1 MMPGNMSPMY
11 VASLEM
17 TASYMTSGYMGGYG
31 YGYPGEP
38 VTLAAGQVNLVLTG
52 TSPLN
57 GTGNALANAIT
68 GNNAANVLSGLGGN
82 DNISGLGGND
92 TLVGGAGKDTLTG
105 GAGADH
111 FDFNSISESVPGANR
126 DVITDFGSTDK
137 IDLSTID
144 ANSMLSGNQAF
155 MFMTGTHFT
164 SPGQIYYDASHHIL
178 FGNTDGDAAA
188 EFQIMVNLAGITSLH
203 SADFIL

>member
-1 MMPGNMSPMY
+1 MMHGIMPPMY

-17 TASYMTSGYMGGYG
+17 AASYMAPGYMSGYG

-38 VTLAAGQVNLVLTG
+38 VTLAAGQANLVLTG

-57 GTGNALANAIT
+57 GTGNALANMIT
-68 GNNAANVLSGLGGN
+68 GNNAANILSGLSGN
-82 DNISGLGGND
+82 DKISGLGGND
-92 TLVGGAGKDTLTG
+92 TLVGGVGKDTLTG
-105 GAGADH
+105 GPGADH

-144 ANSMLSGNQAF
+144 ANSTMSGNQAF
-155 MFMTGTHFT
+155 MFISASNFSH
-164 SPGQIYYDASHHIL
+164 PGQVYYDASHHIL

-188 EFQIMVNLAGITSLH
+188 EFEITVNLAGITSLH
-203 SADFIL
+203 STEFIL